1 MARIKV
7 ASHKEVDPCTT
18 ITTTNRTRQLQSGRQ
33 SRALDIR
40 RRLNNTG
47 SKKGKSGNPRG
58 RPKNA
63 QSKRKIAE
71 KVLLEEHEVLEGGRP
86 VRRAALDLV
95 LRILSH
101 KAFAGDN
108 RAFKALE
115 KLDLQY
121 DPQEPTSVP
130 GYLVVPGRLT
140 KESWV
145 ELFSPKRSFYEEEE

>member
-1 MARIKV
+1 MHDDNHDEPDA
-7 ASHKEVDPCTT
+7 T
-18 ITTTNRTRQLQSGRQ
+18 IAIGPPKP
-33 SRALDIR
+33 RAGYKAPPEQHR
-40 RRLNNTG
+40 FE
-47 SKKGKSGNPRG
+47 KGKSGNPRG

-71 KVLLEEHEVLEGGRP
+71 KVLLEEHEVLEGGWP